1 MSGCRH
7 GETGYD
13 YTYTFRLS
21 EGAVPEM
28 CYDGAR
34 VTISEADLRV
44 AEAAGGAPAEAPHTF
59 SIGYGRDALC
69 LLDGKA
75 LPERCLRN
83 EAGKGVRLNNEG
95 SGVIALSD
103 WRVEFPQWRHPRPL
117 ETREAPRTT
126 EELLHRGKIR
136 ARYLIYAEAPP
147 PLPIRACPQAR
158 ATNPSLSRIPP
169 GWSDIIC
176 CAADAVP

>member
-7 GETGYD
+7 GETGHD

-21 EGAVPEM
+21 EGAVLEM

-34 VTISEADLRV
+34 VTISEADLRE
-44 AEAAGGAPAEAPHTF
+44 AEAAGGAPA
-59 SIGYGRDALC
+59 
-69 LLDGKA
+69 
-75 LPERCLRN
+75 
-83 EAGKGVRLNNEG
+83 
-95 SGVIALSD
+95 
-103 WRVEFPQWRHPRPL
+103 
-117 ETREAPRTT
+117 EAPRTT